1 MTFQTLIS
9 GNWDLNPGHLTL
21 NTILFFVLYPLS
33 VNNKEDLSPSS
44 VAFFCCSSCSVHTP
58 VSITLACSRITEK
71 YHNIFNGYLIFAM
84 CEVQCLVQIFFFFL
98 SLLFTCWFLQSQ
110 SMTYK
115 DLPSITQLPLLLPIP
130 VFSRFN
136 TFYYLTLFILVSLKY
151 N

>member
-9 GNWDLNPGHLTL
+9 GNWDLNTGHLTL

-33 VNNKEDLSPSS
+33 VNNKEDLSPSY
-44 VAFFCCSSCSVHTP
+44 VAFFYCCCSCSVHTP
-58 VSITLACSRITEK
+58 VSITLACSSITEQ
-71 YHNIFNGYLIFAM
+71 YHNIFNGYLIFSM
-84 CEVQCLVQIFFFFL
+84 CEVQCLVQVFFFL
-98 SLLFTCWFLQSQ
+98 SFLFTCWFLQSQ

-136 TFYYLTLFILVSLKY
+136 KLTFYSGFIEI
-151 N
+151 

>member
-44 VAFFCCSSCSVHTP
+44 VAFFCGSSCSVHTP

-84 CEVQCLVQIFFFFL
+84 CEVQCLVQIFFFLKSFIY
-98 SLLFTCWFLQSQ
+98 LLVFAESKHDLQR
-110 SMTYK
+110 
-115 DLPSITQLPLLLPIP
+115 PS
-130 VFSRFN
+130 
-136 TFYYLTLFILVSLKY
+136 
-151 N
+151 